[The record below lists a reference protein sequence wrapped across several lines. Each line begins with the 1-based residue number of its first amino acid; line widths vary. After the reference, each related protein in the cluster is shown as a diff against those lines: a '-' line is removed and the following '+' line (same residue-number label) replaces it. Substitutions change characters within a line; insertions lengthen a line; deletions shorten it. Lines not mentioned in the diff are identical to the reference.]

1 MPTSSINKYEDDD
14 CLLEL
19 LATDLDRHFPDLVSL
34 YQSRLRAHALER
46 IGNPQDAEEIVQDVF
61 ERIYYALKGYP
72 VARIRDLKLRAWL
85 YTITKNFCYNYRKKA
100 KLSVSLSLDAPE
112 GELLLLEIEADRSQE
127 PEAVFER
134 MECLQEIEQ
143 AAQGLPKCCREIVR
157 LRLLEGFSH
166 QEIADLLNQPIGT
179 VKVYVHRGVALLA
192 EKLRDLHASE
202 AILQ

>member
-1 MPTSSINKYEDDD
+1 VPTTGMMQYEDDD
-14 CLLEL
+14 GLLAV
-19 LATDLDRHFPDLVSL
+19 LATDLDRHFPDLISL
-34 YQSRLRAHALER
+34 YQSRLRACILDR
-46 IGNPQDAEEIVQDVF
+46 IGNPQDAEEIVQEVF
-61 ERIYYALKGYP
+61 ERGYYALKGYP

-85 YTITKNFCYNYRKKA
+85 YTITRNLCYNYWKKA
-100 KLSVSLSLDAPE
+100 WSPVPLSLDILEADSP
-112 GELLLLEIEADRSQE
+112 LLEIEADRSQE

-143 AAQGLPKCCREIVR
+143 AVQGLPKCCREIVR

-179 VKVYVHRGVALLA
+179 VKVYVHRGVAMLA
-192 EKLRDLHASE
+192 EKLRDLHEPE